1 MADNS
6 TVIATIPK
14 NKTENVVVSL
24 SEFNGHHL
32 LDVRVFAAFVQG
44 DEPKPTKKGISI
56 AIGRLPALIDALRD
70 AEAEARRRGLLT
82 TTSVQ
87 QDD

>member
-1 MADNS
+1 MDNS
-6 TVIATIPK
+6 TLIATIPK
-14 NKTENVVVSL
+14 NKTQNLVVSL

-56 AIGRLPALIDALRD
+56 AIGRLLALIEALRD

-82 TTSVQ
+82 AMSGQ
-87 QDD
+87 RDG